1 VILAACFIW
10 ATFLAWR
17 DEHRK
22 TIGKNRR
29 SILNRVVDLLR
40 PEVTIVGVRQPD
52 EIYALIQVS
61 EDFGSEE
68 DVEWV

>member
-1 VILAACFIW
+1 
-10 ATFLAWR
+10 
-17 DEHRK
+17 
-22 TIGKNRR
+22 
-29 SILNRVVDLLR
+29 LNRVVDLLR
-40 PEVTIVGVRQPD
+40 PEVTVVGVRQPD